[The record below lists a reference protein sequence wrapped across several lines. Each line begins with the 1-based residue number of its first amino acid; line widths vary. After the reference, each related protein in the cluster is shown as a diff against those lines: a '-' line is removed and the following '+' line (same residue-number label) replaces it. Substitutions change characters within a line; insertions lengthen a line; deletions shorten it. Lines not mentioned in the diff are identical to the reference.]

1 MAKPSIPSVAQS
13 AREAEQATVDKHLDA
28 VLRASG
34 SALRHYS
41 MQKTLDDMRAAM
53 RDAIGSPPAA
63 SAAVLPDHVI
73 RETVNQL
80 RDIAIKYH
88 AAGQLREQ
96 IAYLIVP
103 LLKGTPAAKGAATLE
118 GGA

>member
-1 MAKPSIPSVAQS
+1 MAAIQFALGDDDGWDFL
-13 AREAEQATVDKHLDA
+13 RYWNEGEFD
-28 VLRASG
+28 VLRRNWPEAPE
-34 SALRHYS
+34 AVY
-41 MQKTLDDMRAAM
+41 
-53 RDAIGSPPAA
+53 IGADPLHPQTRTPTVT
-63 SAAVLPDHVI
+63 SAAAQPDYVI

-103 LLKGTPAAKGAATLE
+103 LLKGTPTAEGAAGQK